1 MLLPDPI
8 VCTPRVLPATQSAY
22 LALPSS
28 RNGVLF
34 SRMSA
39 HSTPR
44 PTQPTDRTEEIDI
57 SATELF
63 DLFGDEYTR
72 RVYRAVAAQPR
83 GGRAVAEEADVSRAT
98 AYRRLNELRDAG
110 LVRTEMMVCDDG
122 HHKERFEAVATSL
135 FVSLADGIDTAVDVA
150 D

>member
-1 MLLPDPI
+1 
-8 VCTPRVLPATQSAY
+8 
-22 LALPSS
+22 
-28 RNGVLF
+28 
-34 SRMSA
+34 MSA